1 MVIAKCPVVEDTLS
15 SNDQRLLSF
24 FWEMRDTEI
33 PLVVFS
39 LPSFLYGR
47 KILASSPSAG
57 YRQSLNWAQTPSIQP
72 GVSISPMPSPS
83 GKTEQALVSGTFGQ
97 TPSKT
102 FPQFPGG
109 AGRSVLLEC
118 ETERNWCFHL
128 SLASPTGFSFALGA
142 KQAEFPSWKHW
153 GVISTWPKGTPSWG

>member
-1 MVIAKCPVVEDTLS
+1 MTSKTSTAMVIAKCPVVEDTLS

-57 YRQSLNWAQTPSIQP
+57 YRHSLNWAQTPSIQP
-72 GVSISPMPSPS
+72 GVSISPMPAPLERASRPWYQEPLDKPQVRRS
-83 GKTEQALVSGTFGQ
+83 HSSQVVLADLCFWNVKQKEIGVSTCHWL
-97 TPSKT
+97 P
-102 FPQFPGG
+102 PP
-109 AGRSVLLEC
+109 
-118 ETERNWCFHL
+118 
-128 SLASPTGFSFALGA
+128 ASPL
-142 KQAEFPSWKHW
+142 P
-153 GVISTWPKGTPSWG
+153 